1 MRQEIAAYKRERIL
15 QEALHLFYEN
25 GFSKTT
31 LDDVAAALGTT
42 KQVIYSQ
49 FDSKGEVLVAICM
62 PTIEQAVAAAEK
74 ALQEGKTASEK
85 LSRIITDFVQI
96 VVTRQENIAVY
107 YREAKNLPEDALTK
121 IQILRQKFQ
130 GILINMVE
138 QGARNGEF
146 HVTDPRVAALAIY
159 GMTSWTYIWHRSQGA
174 VEAGPLAAMMVELA
188 LRMVDAKAR

>member
-1 MRQEIAAYKRERIL
+1 VRQEIAAYKRERIL

-49 FDSKGEVLVAICM
+49 FDSKGEVLVAICL

-74 ALQEGKTASEK
+74 AAQEGKTAREK

-96 VVTRQENIAVY
+96 VVTRQENIAVF

-121 IQILRQKFQ
+121 IQALRQKFQ
-130 GILINMVE
+130 GILIGMVE
-138 QGARNGEF
+138 QGVKNGEF
-146 HVTDPRVAALAIY
+146 HVADPRIAALAIY
-159 GMTSWTYIWHRSQGA
+159 GMTSWTYIWHRSYGA
-174 VEAGPLAAMMVELA
+174 IEPAQLSASMVEFA
-188 LRMVDAKAR
+188 MRMVGAKAG

>member
-25 GFSKTT
+25 GFNKTT

-49 FDSKGEVLVAICM
+49 FDSKGEVLVAICL
-62 PTIEQAVAAAEK
+62 PTIEQAIAAAEK
-74 ALQEGKTASEK
+74 ASREGKTASEK

-96 VVTRQENIAVY
+96 VVTRQENIAVF
-107 YREAKNLPEDALTK
+107 YREAKNLPPDALAR
-121 IQILRQKFQ
+121 IQALRQKFQ
-130 GILINMVE
+130 AILISMVE
-138 QGARNGEF
+138 QGVRDGEF
-146 HVTDPRVAALAIY
+146 LVSDPRVAALAIY

-174 VEAGPLAAMMVELA
+174 IEPAPLAAMMVELA
-188 LRMVDAKAR
+188 LRMVGAKPR